1 MIRRGVNL
9 DVSGAAAI
17 TGLGIEGLVRT
28 ETPPAR
34 QLAVAAIRSAV
45 SDAGLSPDE
54 IDGLI
59 ICRSGAATDRHLGL
73 ALRNQAGLGTLRL
86 LSLIHLEGA
95 SAIAAIQAAAMAV
108 ASACATNVVC
118 VFADASLSP
127 DRPSHLSFGRIK
139 QESGIEGLRYAAGL
153 FGAPAVHALAARR
166 YMHLYGASSED
177 LAAVAIAARQWA
189 SMNPR
194 AIFRDPLSLDTYLA
208 SRWIAEPLRLYD
220 CAVPVNG
227 AIAVVVSSS
236 QAAIAAPHAP
246 VHILGFGQGHC
257 RELRQRGFDSER
269 AGGGAVAAASAFAM
283 ARIGVEAVDIC
294 QLYDPFSYST
304 LLALEEY
311 GFCKPGE
318 AKDFVAGGRIAP
330 GGSFPVN
337 TGGGHLSGFYL
348 QGMTQVAEA
357 VAQVR
362 GEAGERQCQ
371 RHEIAL
377 VTNYG
382 GCFDYHAC
390 LLIGRPE
397 RIH

>member
-1 MIRRGVNL
+1 MVRPRASLGL
-9 DVSGAAAI
+9 SGAAAI

-28 ETPPAR
+28 ETPSAR
-34 QLAVAAIRSAV
+34 QLAVSAIRSAV
-45 SDAGLSPDE
+45 TDAGLSRDE

-59 ICRSGAATDRHLGL
+59 ICRSGAATDRDLGL
-73 ALRNQAGLGTLRL
+73 DLRNQAGLGTLSV

-95 SAIAAIQAAAMAV
+95 SAISAIQAAAMAV

-118 VFADASLSP
+118 VFADASLSL

-166 YMHLYGASSED
+166 YMYRYGASSED

-194 AIFRDPLSLDTYLA
+194 AIFRDPLSLDAYFT
-208 SRWIAEPLRLYD
+208 SRWIAEPFRLYD

-236 QAAIAAPHAP
+236 QTAIEAPHTPAY
-246 VHILGFGQGHC
+246 ILGLGQGHC
-257 RELRQRGFDSER
+257 RALQQRGFDSEQT
-269 AGGGAVAAASAFAM
+269 GGGAVAAASAFAM

-294 QLYDPFSYST
+294 QFYDPFSYST

-311 GFCKPGE
+311 GFCKRGE

-330 GGSFPVN
+330 GGSLPVN

-357 VAQVR
+357 VEQVR

-382 GCFDYHAC
+382 GCFDYHTC
-390 LLIGRPE
+390 LLVGRQE
-397 RIH
+397 RFH